1 VAPNA
6 NQPKT
11 IFLPTQVVGPVD
23 VARLLREIEAIDE
36 ALLQLSLRSS
46 GAPVKMPK
54 TTLMMDKTIEQNNL
68 NLLQESDRKALS
80 GLLSAAKERAPKLHI
95 SFSAD
100 PSPVFIDKL
109 VGWLRKEIHPFLLLS
124 VGLQPTIGAGCMVRS
139 INHRFDLSL
148 RQDFAKKR
156 DLLMQQLV
164 QQPAAKPVAQPQ
176 AQPQPQPQPQ
186 AQGAAS

>member
-1 VAPNA
+1 MAPKA

-36 ALLQLSLRSS
+36 ALLQLSLRSA
-46 GAPVKMPK
+46 GAAVKMPK
-54 TTLMMDKTIEQNNL
+54 TTLMMDKTIEQNKL
-68 NLLQESDRKALS
+68 NLLQEADRKALKS
-80 GLLSAAKERAPKLHI
+80 LLSAAKERAPRLHI

-164 QQPAAKPVAQPQ
+164 QQPNSRPPVQSETQAPVQPQ
-176 AQPQPQPQPQ
+176 T
-186 AQGAAS
+186 QGVAT